1 MRLIHISDTHLGYQA
16 YDMVN
21 DSGINTREQDVY
33 NAFEHAIDRIL
44 DVRPDVVIH
53 SGDFFHRPSPSNRA
67 LTIGLEQLRRLSLA
81 NIPIVIIAGNH
92 ETPKTIYNSPI
103 LRALRTVS
111 GVYPIYGDQWEK
123 IQFDGLVVHGV
134 PHFNEHRVM
143 LEELTRLEAQA
154 DAFNLLMLHTSL
166 GKKFLMDEYGE
177 QIFPVAFEKKLID
190 FQYIALGHW
199 HNYQKIDLHPAAWYS
214 GSTERMSDTE
224 IGSEKGFLVL
234 EKNASNGTL
243 DVSFEAIPTRSWLK
257 LDLNHCHQ
265 KSLSELYT
273 ELDAFIAS
281 NNTKDAI
288 ISLNINDIK
297 PEQSIEFSNTQLKQ
311 NFPDAFHLIPRRRSY
326 TDNTLVHQLS
336 GDSFDSLDKIFEAF
350 ILEKMSENPAIA
362 HQLAEK
368 AKAYFAKV

>member
-33 NAFEHAIDRIL
+33 DAFEHAIDRIL
-44 DVRPDVVIH
+44 EIRPDVVIH

-67 LTIGLEQLRRLSLA
+67 LTIGLEQLRRLSMA

-103 LRALRTVS
+103 LRAMRTVN
-111 GVYPIYGDQWEK
+111 GVYPIHGEQCEK
-123 IQFDGLVVHGV
+123 ILFDGLVVHVV
-134 PHFNEHRVM
+134 PHFNEQRVM

-154 DAFNLLMLHTSL
+154 GVFNLLMLHTSL

-177 QIFPVAFEKKLID
+177 QVFPSEFEVKLSD

-199 HNYQKIDLHPAAWYS
+199 HNCQKIDLHPSAWYS

-224 IGSEKGFLVL
+224 IGAEKGFLVL
-234 EKNASNGTL
+234 EKNASNEAF
-243 DVSFEAIPTRSWLK
+243 DISFEAIPTRSWLK

-265 KSLSELYT
+265 KTLSELYT
-273 ELDAFIAS
+273 ELDAFIVS
-281 NNTKDAI
+281 NNTQNAI

-297 PEQSIEFSNTQLKQ
+297 PEQSLELSNSHLKKI
-311 NFPDAFHLIPRRRSY
+311 FPDAFHLIPRRRSY
-326 TDNTLVHQLS
+326 SDHSFVHQLS
-336 GDSFDSLDKIFEAF
+336 GESFDSLDKIFEAY
-350 ILEKMSENPAIA
+350 ILEKLAENPTVA
-362 HQLAEK
+362 HQLVEK
-368 AKAYFAKV
+368 AKGYFAKI